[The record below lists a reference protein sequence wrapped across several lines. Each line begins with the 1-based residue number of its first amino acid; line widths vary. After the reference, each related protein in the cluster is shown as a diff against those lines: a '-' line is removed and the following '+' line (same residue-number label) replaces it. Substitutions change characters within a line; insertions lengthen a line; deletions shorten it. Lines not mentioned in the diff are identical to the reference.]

1 MPSAPSS
8 KPSFS
13 TGRKWSIGFGV
24 VVTTVTVFAVV
35 VMLNYLS
42 GQIFRRAYLS
52 SHTRIELSS
61 RTTSLLHALTN
72 RVQVTVYCSKDEPF
86 FADLADLLKEYTS
99 ANPNLNVRYIDYD
112 RDPGAAE
119 EFKIKYNLAGSTNKN
134 LIIFDCEGRIK
145 TVNGDALVQNQLVQ
159 ERSENQGELALRKK
173 PVAFLGELLF
183 TGALIGVTNPKPFK
197 AYFLEGHGEH
207 RLDNASDPTG
217 YAKFADVLRL
227 NCVNVEKLTLL
238 GTNTVPDDC
247 SLLVIAGPK
256 DPLPAVELSR
266 IEKYLNEGGRLLALF
281 NFIPVQQQTTIGLEK
296 VLAKWGVNVTTGFV
310 KDPDYSSPPEGLDV
324 IAFTFRV
331 RHPLVNSLLGQRL
344 QLILPREIDALD
356 LSSQPDNGLKAEE
369 IVFSG
374 PRSILSNG
382 GMAQRPGAKPLIVA
396 VEKNAAKGVAAERG
410 ATRLLITGDSLF
422 LGNERI
428 ESAANR
434 DFAGYAA
441 NWLLDRPVL
450 LEGVAPKSIS
460 EYRLLISNLQLQT
473 VKWILLAGMPGGV
486 LMLGG
491 LVWLRRRK

>member
-1 MPSAPSS
+1 MPTAPAF

-13 TGRKWSIGFGV
+13 RGRRLKIGFSV
-24 VVTTVTVFAVV
+24 AVMTVAVFAVM

-52 SHTRIELSS
+52 SNTRIELSS
-61 RTTSLLHALTN
+61 RTTSLLHSLTN

-86 FADLADLLKEYTS
+86 FADMADLLKEYTS
-99 ANPNLNVRYIDYD
+99 ANPNLSVHYIDYN

-119 EFKIKYNLAGSTNKN
+119 QFKIKYNLAGSTNKN
-134 LIIFDCEGRIK
+134 LIIFDCEGRTK
-145 TVNGDALVQNQLVQ
+145 TVNGDALIQNQLVQ
-159 ERSENQGELALRKK
+159 ERSEVQGELALRKK

-183 TGALIGVTNPKPFK
+183 TGALIGVTNPKPLK

-256 DPLPAVELSR
+256 DPLPAIELSR
-266 IEKYLNEGGRLLALF
+266 IEKYLSDGGRLFALF
-281 NFIPVQQQTTIGLEK
+281 NVLSVEHPTGLEK
-296 VLAKWGVNVTTGFV
+296 LLAKWGVNVTTGIV

-331 RHPLVNSLLGQRL
+331 RHPLVNSLLGSRL
-344 QLILPREIDALD
+344 QLILPREIVALD
-356 LSSQPDNGLKAEE
+356 LSAQPDSGLKAEE
-369 IVFSG
+369 IVYSG
-374 PRSILSNG
+374 PRSIIQNG

-410 ATRLLITGDSLF
+410 ATRLLVTGDSLF

-473 VKWILLAGMPGGV
+473 VQWILLAAIPGGV
-486 LMLGG
+486 LLLGG